1 MPICNHCGVEI
12 EGEFS
17 QCPLCQRPAKSELSQ
32 KSNTI
37 SGYNPGYSPLSPR
50 EKNRLFWELTTILHF
65 SALVVTILIDIIAN
79 KRPTWSL
86 YAITS
91 ITASH
96 IFITLITFTMRKLW
110 IFLPG
115 LLINTLGFL
124 ILIDL
129 FDNGINWFVN
139 PGLPLAGFFI
149 ALLGSVMAFAFRT
162 RQKGF
167 NIVASASLAIGL
179 YCILAEI
186 FIKMA
191 NNLEVTLTW
200 SVIVATSIL
209 PFALLL
215 FFLHYRLK
223 RGTSL
228 RKFFH
233 L

>member
-1 MPICNHCGVEI
+1 MPICKHCGVEI
-12 EGEFS
+12 EVGFT
-17 QCPLCQRPAKSELSQ
+17 QCPLCQQPTGNHSELKQ
-32 KSNTI
+32 EQASNL
-37 SGYNPGYSPLSPR
+37 NPGYSPLSKK
-50 EKNRLFWELTTILHF
+50 EKARLFWELTSILHF
-65 SALVVTILIDIIAN
+65 SALVVTLLIDIISN
-79 KRPTWSL
+79 KKPTWSL

-91 ITASH
+91 ITASLVY
-96 IFITLITFTMRKLW
+96 ITLLTFAIRKLW

-124 ILIDL
+124 ALIDL
-129 FDNGINWFVN
+129 YHEGMSWFIN

-149 ALLGSVMAFAFRT
+149 ILLGMVMIYGSIT
-162 RQKGF
+162 REKGF
-167 NIVASASLAIGL
+167 NIIASAAVATGL
-179 YCILAEI
+179 YGILAEV
-186 FIKMA
+186 FIKLA
-191 NNLEVTLTW
+191 HQIPVSLSW
-200 SVIVATSIL
+200 SVIVASSIL